1 MSFKAIISI
10 VASADDWNQQVDHP
24 LQSWE
29 WGGFKKSTGVEITR
43 DFGYQITWHKLGPT
57 PFKIGYLPKSK
68 LPTLPEIRNIEK
80 LAKSKNAVLVRME
93 PDATRQEA
101 KRWLQTYGEI
111 LHPGRTVFTPH
122 TFWLYLDK
130 SEEELLAA
138 MHSKARYNIRLAQK
152 KGVVVKE
159 DNSDTA
165 FARYL
170 ELTFGETTRR
180 HGFYAHNTDY
190 HRKMWNILHPAGIAH
205 LFTATYQGQILTTWI
220 VFKWENRLFY
230 PYGASSEDHKEV
242 QAPSLMLWETAR
254 WGKRQGC
261 VIYDLWGAEEGKG
274 FNRFKEQF
282 GTKLVELVGTW
293 DLVIN
298 PVLYPG
304 YRLAEDL
311 RWKILRLLK

>member
-1 MSFKAIISI
+1 M
-10 VASADDWNQQVDHP
+10 HP
-24 LQSWE
+24 LQSQAWE
-29 WGGFKKSTGVEITR
+29 EFKKSTGVDTSR
-43 DFGYQITWHKLGPT
+43 VDGFLITWHQIPLT
-57 PFKIGYLPKSK
+57 PFTIGYLPKSA

-80 LAKSKNAVLVRME
+80 LAKSKNSVLVRME

-101 KRWLQTYGEI
+101 KRWLQAYGEI

-138 MHSKARYNIRLAQK
+138 MHPKARYNIHLASK

-159 DNSDTA
+159 DNSDVA

-180 HGFYAHNTDY
+180 HGFYAHNETY
-190 HRKMWNILHPAGIAH
+190 HRQMWAHLKDRVAH
-205 LFTATYQGQILTTWI
+205 LFTATYQGQILVTWI

-242 QAPSLMLWETAR
+242 QAPSLMLWETAK
-254 WGKRQGC
+254 WGKKQGC
-261 VIYDLWGAEEGKG
+261 VIYDLWGAEEGRG

-282 GTKLVELVGTW
+282 GPKLVELVGTW

-298 PVLYPG
+298 PVLYPL
-304 YRLAEDL
+304 YRLAENL

>member
-1 MSFKAIISI
+1 MTDQEKWDKH
-10 VASADDWNQQVDHP
+10 VEHP

-29 WGGFKKSTGVEITR
+29 WGEFKKSTGVEITR
-43 DFGYQITWHKLGPT
+43 DFGYLITWHRMGIT
-57 PFKIGYLPKSK
+57 PWKVGYLPKSK

-80 LAKSKNAVLVRME
+80 LARSKNAVLVRME

-101 KRWLQTYGEI
+101 KRWLQAYGEI
-111 LHPGRTVFTPH
+111 LHPGRSVFTPH

-138 MHSKARYNIRLAQK
+138 MHPKARYNIRLAQK
-152 KGVVVKE
+152 KGVVIKE
-159 DNSDTA
+159 DNSDAA
-165 FARYL
+165 FERYL
-170 ELTFGETTRR
+170 ELTFNTTDRQ
-180 HGFYAHNTDY
+180 GFYAHNKNY
-190 HRKMWNILHPAGIAH
+190 HRQMWLHLKQSIAH

-254 WGKRQGC
+254 WGKQQGC

-282 GTKLVELVGTW
+282 GPKLVELVGTW
-293 DLVIN
+293 DLVVN
-298 PVLYPG
+298 PLLYPL
-304 YRLAEDL
+304 YRLAEEI
-311 RWKILRLLK
+311 RWKILRALK

>member
-1 MSFKAIISI
+1 MSPSQE
-10 VASADDWNQQVDHP
+10 WNKIVDHP

-29 WGGFKKSTGVEITR
+29 WGEFKKTTGVEVTR
-43 DFGYQITWHKLGPT
+43 EDGFLITWHRMGIIPWKV
-57 PFKIGYLPKSK
+57 GYLPKSR

-80 LAKSKNAVLVRME
+80 LARTKNVVLVRME

-101 KRWLQTYGEI
+101 KRWLQAYGEI

-138 MHSKARYNIRLAQK
+138 MHPKARYNIRLAQK
-152 KGVVVKE
+152 KGVVIKE
-159 DNSDTA
+159 DNSDIA
-165 FARYL
+165 FKRYL
-170 ELTFGETTRR
+170 ELTFNTTDRQ
-180 HGFYAHNTDY
+180 GFYAHNKNY
-190 HRKMWNILHPAGIAH
+190 HRQMWQYLKQKIAH
-205 LFTATYQGQILTTWI
+205 LFTATYQGQILATWI

-230 PYGASSEDHKEV
+230 PYGASSEEHRDV
-242 QAPSLMLWETAR
+242 QAASLMLWETVR
-254 WGKRQGC
+254 WGKQQGC
-261 VIYDLWGAEEGKG
+261 VVYDLWGAEEGKG

-282 GTKLVELVGTW
+282 GPKLVELVGTW

-298 PVLYPG
+298 PLLYPL